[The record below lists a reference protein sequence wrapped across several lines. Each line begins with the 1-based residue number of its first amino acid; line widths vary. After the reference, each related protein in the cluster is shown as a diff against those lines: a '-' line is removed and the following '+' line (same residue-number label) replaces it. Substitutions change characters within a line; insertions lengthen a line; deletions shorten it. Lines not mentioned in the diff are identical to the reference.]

1 MRDAG
6 LGDGSPSTPVGGP
19 AQVGGGDSWQ
29 AQRTLAAPLE
39 TIMAFWELPTG
50 LTVSKLQCRWEA
62 FT

>member
-6 LGDGSPSTPVGGP
+6 LGDGSPSSPVGGP

-50 LTVSKLQCRWEA
+50 LTVSKL
-62 FT
+62 